1 MAIKGVQSFQ
11 DLIRLKEVPISIGD
25 IREIE

>member
-11 DLIRLKEVPISIGD
+11 DLIRLKEVTISIGD
-25 IREIE
+25 IRDIE